1 MEMAAYNIIPVHDV
15 VMHVDHP
22 SLRFPE
28 VRAALAAG
36 ARDRLVRA
44 WDPHRADLFDW
55 LRATF
60 GVPA

>member
-1 MEMAAYNIIPVHDV
+1 
-15 VMHVDHP
+15 
-22 SLRFPE
+22 